1 MIYYGNNATPKRIEW
16 WESLPERE
24 QNLRICLFEIQ
35 KIAIPEQKTLLRYKK
50 SRKEVLN
57 AKAILKQLKLVAK
70 AIKRQIPGYINIEKA
85 DDYSVAYLCACCRQ
99 GVPAYASYC
108 PNCGQRI
115 SM

>member
-16 WESLPERE
+16 WNSLPERE

-57 AKAILKQLKLVAK
+57 AKAILKQLFQSTL
-70 AIKRQIPGYINIEKA
+70 PHGS
-85 DDYSVAYLCACCRQ
+85 DPFCAV
-99 GVPAYASYC
+99 G
-108 PNCGQRI
+108 I
-115 SM
+115 

>member
-1 MIYYGNNATPKRIEW
+1 MIYYKKNATPKRIEW
-16 WESLPERE
+16 WNSLPERE
-24 QNLRICLFEIQ
+24 QNLRVCLFEIQ

-50 SRKEVLN
+50 SRKEVLS
-57 AKAILKQLKLVAK
+57 AKATLKQLQLIAK

-99 GVPAYASYC
+99 GVPSYASYC

-115 SM
+115 SI